1 VAAVKEVGTQWCVKL
16 LQYPASWLCE
26 CDALIYFPFSDT
38 VRILANCPIQAQTI
52 FSSFEAHKHD
62 KHTQYTNGLSG
73 IGLKFCN

>member
-1 VAAVKEVGTQWCVKL
+1 MVISGGSERGGNAMVCYVFAIQLPGSV
-16 LQYPASWLCE
+16 S
-26 CDALIYFPFSDT
+26 
-38 VRILANCPIQAQTI
+38 VRILANCPIQEQNI